1 MKKLFNSIDEY
12 VNYFL
17 ELIQLEREA
26 EKEFHLQEIK
36 SLSGKEREKKG
47 RAILNLRGRFVSE
60 FIGGF
65 KVYRFYRDNMPEH
78 QIKVGDVV
86 LLSKKS
92 PLKDGIEGTVLDKG
106 KNFISVTLKQDI
118 KNVEGKK
125 WRIDLYVND
134 VTFKRM
140 VEALYEISTG
150 RSLFPIDVILGYGEP
165 VSCIEEDIEVKNEK
179 LNDFQREAV
188 KRAVCSYPV
197 FLIHGPPGTGKTTT
211 LVETIYQHVK
221 RGERVLAT
229 ADSNTAVDNIIE
241 GLLTYGIEVVRI
253 GHPARLRKDLLN
265 VSLDYKIQEHEDYER
280 LRMISDKI
288 QQLKDEQEYYLKPTA
303 QRRRGLS
310 YDEILSF
317 AQSGIKVRG
326 IKTKKLKDMAKWIQI
341 NRKIKKLLKERE
353 KIERRILR
361 EILKD
366 AQVVCTTNSTAG
378 GDFLKNQKFDTVF
391 IDEASQAT
399 EPSCLIPMVKANRAI
414 LAGDHRQLP
423 PTVLYPEAKGL
434 SYTLFERFIDIYPDI
449 SYILRIQYRMNEKIK
464 EFPSREFY
472 GGLLI
477 SAESVKNIRL
487 SDLTGRT
494 SDHPILS
501 DTPVVFIDTKGEF
514 PEKVKKGSKS
524 KYNPKE
530 AKLVKE
536 IVDKLLNFGVN
547 PEDIGIITPYKDHEE
562 YLKSLIQNVEIH
574 TVDGFQGREKEII
587 IISLVRSNPEEEI
600 GFLDDIRRLNVAIT
614 RAKRKLI
621 IIGDISTLGKHD
633 IYKRLIDYIK
643 ENGTLT
649 DINKIEEETTLK
661 A

>member
-12 VNYFL
+12 TNHFL

-36 SLSGKEREKKG
+36 SFSGKEREKKG
-47 RAILNLRGRFVSE
+47 RAVLNLRGRFVSE

-86 LLSKKS
+86 LISKKF

-118 KNVEGKK
+118 KDIEGKK

-140 VEALYEISTG
+140 VEALYELSTG
-150 RSLFPIDVILGYGEP
+150 RSLFPIDFILGYGKP
-165 VSCIEEDIEVKNEK
+165 VSCSEENTEIKNEK

-188 KRAVCSYPV
+188 KRAVCSCPV

-211 LVETIYQHVK
+211 LIETIYQHVK
-221 RGERVLAT
+221 RGKRVLAT

-265 VSLDYKIQEHEDYER
+265 VSLDYKVQEHENYEK

-288 QQLKDEQEYYLKPTA
+288 QQLKDEQEYYLKPTV

-310 YDEILSF
+310 YDEILNF

-341 NRKIKKLLKERE
+341 NREIKKLVKEKE

-361 EILKD
+361 EILKN

-378 GDFLKNQKFDTVF
+378 GDFLKDQKFDTVF

-399 EPSCLIPMVKANRAI
+399 EPSCLIPMVKANRVI

-423 PTVLYPEAKGL
+423 PTVLHPEAKGL
-434 SYTLFERFIDIYPDI
+434 SYTLFERFIDIYPTI

-464 EFPSREFY
+464 EFSSREFY
-472 GGLLI
+472 DGLLI
-477 SAESVKNIRL
+477 SAERVKDIKL
-487 SDLTGRT
+487 SDLTGKF
-494 SDHPILS
+494 SNHPILS

-536 IVDKLLNFGVN
+536 IIDKLLNFGIN
-547 PEDIGIITPYKDHEE
+547 PESIGIITPYKDHEE
-562 YLKSLIQNVEIH
+562 YLKSLIQDIEIH

-621 IIGDISTLGKHD
+621 IVGDIGTLGKHD
-633 IYKRLIDYIK
+633 IYTRLINYIK

-649 DINKIEEETTLK
+649 DINKIEEELP
-661 A
+661 